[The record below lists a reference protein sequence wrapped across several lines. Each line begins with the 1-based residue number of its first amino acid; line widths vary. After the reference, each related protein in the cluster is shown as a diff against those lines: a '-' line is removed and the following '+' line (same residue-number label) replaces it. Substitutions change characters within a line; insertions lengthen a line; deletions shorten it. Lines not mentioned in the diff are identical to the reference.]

1 MQQNCV
7 CVGDN
12 AGNVHMLDPH
22 KDFKLVKSYPTGHT
36 NTITEVHM
44 TRGCLI
50 TSSTDGTVRISSAT
64 DPPKIITTFNSG
76 FGQIA
81 SVRIEEVN
89 YRMFRIKRNVP
100 NKRIYV

>member
-12 AGNVHMLDPH
+12 VGNVHILNPR
-22 KDFKLVKSYPTGHT
+22 KNFELVKSYPTGHT
-36 NTITEVHM
+36 NTITGIHM

-64 DPPKIITTFNSG
+64 DPPKIITTLISG
-76 FGQIA
+76 FGEIA
-81 SVRIEEVN
+81 GVCIGEVK
-89 YRMFRIKRNVP
+89 Y
-100 NKRIYV
+100 